1 MTICYIIRFTHKST
15 FRSNNVIIFL
25 MKRILITG
33 ANAQDGS
40 YMVDYL
46 IENTDHFIL
55 AATRRTSQPIDKHIE
70 KYKDH
75 PRVKFILLDLND
87 GHSVENA
94 VETEKPDY
102 FINFGASAFVP
113 DSWNSPAL
121 TMQVNTIGVIHCL
134 EAIKKHAP
142 HCRFYNACSSEIF
155 GEVLEVPQKITTR
168 PNPRSVYGV
177 SKNAAREIVTVYR
190 ESYGLYAVSGIL
202 FNHESPRRQNHYVTR
217 KITKNVARI
226 ARSIREN
233 NWDFEPLEL
242 GNLDALR
249 DWSDAADFVVGV
261 WKMLNQEKPKDYV
274 LSSGEMHSVREF
286 VEKAFL
292 TAGISGVWSQ
302 LSNDPLT
309 LEYIMARSGLATKK
323 RITLVK
329 VNPQFYRPAE
339 VCELLGC
346 SDEARKELG
355 WKPKTSFD
363 ALVQKMVDW
372 DLNNP

>member
-1 MTICYIIRFTHKST
+1 
-15 FRSNNVIIFL
+15 

-292 TAGISGVWSQ
+292 TAGISGVWRQ

>member
-1 MTICYIIRFTHKST
+1 MSKK
-15 FRSNNVIIFL
+15 V
-25 MKRILITG
+25 LITG
-33 ANAQDGS
+33 SNGQDGS
-40 YMVDYL
+40 YMIDFL
-46 IENTDHFIL
+46 IENTDNTVIS
-55 AATRRTSQPIDKHIE
+55 ATRRTSQPIDKHIE
-70 KYKDH
+70 KYKGH

-177 SKNAAREIVTVYR
+177 SKNAAREIVTVYQ

-261 WKMLNQEKPKDYV
+261 WKMLNQEKPKDYI

-292 TAGISGVWSQ
+292 AAGIEGKWGG
-302 LSNDPLT
+302 LSEITKRPTDEEFILT
-309 LEYIMARSGLATKK
+309 RDGLVVKNK
-323 RITLVK
+323 ITLVK
-329 VNPQFYRPAE
+329 INPQFYRPAE
-339 VCELLGC
+339 VQELLGD
-346 SDEARKELG
+346 SNPARQELG
-355 WKPKTSFD
+355 WEPKTSFN

-372 DLNNP
+372 DIKNP